1 MPSYNYLNKRI
12 GKSSGNKIKNYAIKE
27 TYSNVNILNN
37 IDPTTQFNTFCNPD
51 VFETLTD
58 CNGKVFRRYCKG
70 KFKKPLPGY
79 RKVANVVPCP
89 IKLQEI
95 YKDPHSKSM
104 GKGVCYDNRIRAI
117 NNKNGKKNLDYSYD
131 YASYLRKKCKS
142 FKKNSNV
149 FIIANDNNGNNI
161 YRSDCHKEKEVTKGT
176 MQADKKLAAT
186 DNSLIQVGMTIR
198 ITGGLGSSNSA
209 TIVGFNAGTKVL
221 TLSPDITTNNTSQ
234 YVIHCCS
241 YKEITR
247 ATMQGAGRLVAT
259 DSSKDNFYR
268 NMLITIVA
276 GTGAGNSA
284 MITGYVGNTRTVTLV
299 PTITTDATSQ
309 YVIRVKACN
318 LVSYKPKN
326 KEFMTNGAV
335 SSSNR
340 LGRVKYDAITR
351 SNCVDANGKCLPY
364 SSFYRGGLFTP
375 VNGNARFPNNGFEC
389 GSQGNNCGGTRITNQ
404 GSSYEKRSSWKSK
417 RIRIG
422 GVMRKAR

>member
-1 MPSYNYLNKRI
+1 MQ
-12 GKSSGNKIKNYAIKE
+12 GNK
-27 TYSNVNILNN
+27 T
-37 IDPTTQFNTFCNPD
+37 
-51 VFETLTD
+51 
-58 CNGKVFRRYCKG
+58 
-70 KFKKPLPGY
+70 
-79 RKVANVVPCP
+79 
-89 IKLQEI
+89 
-95 YKDPHSKSM
+95 
-104 GKGVCYDNRIRAI
+104 
-117 NNKNGKKNLDYSYD
+117 
-131 YASYLRKKCKS
+131 
-142 FKKNSNV
+142 
-149 FIIANDNNGNNI
+149 
-161 YRSDCHKEKEVTKGT
+161 
-176 MQADKKLAAT
+176 LAAA
-186 DNSLIQVGMTIR
+186 DNSLIKVGMTIR

-209 TIVGFNAGTKVL
+209 TIVGFDAGTKVL
-221 TLSPDITTNNTSQ
+221 TLSPDITTDNTSE

-247 ATMQGAGRLVAT
+247 ATMQAANRLVAT

-299 PTITTDATSQ
+299 PAIGTDATSQ

-351 SNCVDANGKCLPY
+351 SNCLNKQREVTKGTMQAAGRLAAGDSNVNNFYKNMIIDIVAGTGAGNSARIVGYVGNTRTVTLVPAIATDNTSQYVISIKKCLPY

-389 GSQGNNCGGTRITNQ
+389 GSQGNNCGGTRIINQ
-404 GSSYEKRSSWKSK
+404 GSSYEKEKFLE
-417 RIRIG
+417 I
-422 GVMRKAR
+422 